1 MEICDNFLAFAH
13 FTNMYFQ
20 IPSDFTTETTRDRD
34 WDNIACVHR
43 DTTAATTW
51 SFGNQKMGELKLR
64 HERFKTDATLR
75 DARAS
80 CLCLTVCGN
89 FVLVGYTSG
98 HVDKYNIQSGIHR
111 GSLVVRKDLDTAH
124 PKREIRGI
132 CTDGLNQIVVTGDN
146 QGLLQFWHF
155 SSHRFLSRHKFPS
168 AAVVQM
174 EMHRDSSLVAV
185 SLSDFSLQVVDA
197 VSRNVV
203 RVFAGHSHQITDMC
217 FSADSR
223 WLVTASL
230 DGTAKVW
237 DVPAGHLVD
246 YIRFPTPA
254 TSITMSPRG
263 DFLATA
269 HSSDLGL
276 YLWTNRTLYSHVTL
290 KPWKE
295 GDPPKVIQMPIT
307 SRVTRD
313 DDDAE
318 SARSAIEKEGE
329 LEQMD
334 DEDTFASPE
343 QIADSLIT
351 LANLPE
357 SRWKNLLSLDVIK
370 ERNKPKHVVQKPKNA
385 PFFIPTI
392 SGLETKFDLAAAGK
406 AESEGAASADGDR
419 KTPAPLVSLS
429 AFGRALLAA
438 ETEEDLSAVLGLLKE
453 MGPSAI
459 EVEVVGLA
467 PEGGGTL
474 ELMSQFLALVLS
486 CLRRKRDFEA
496 CQAYLGLFMKK
507 HADSVMES
515 AELTDVLEQ
524 VLREQ
529 ETCLREISRTLEG
542 SATLVGFFKNSVTY

>member
-1 MEICDNFLAFAH
+1 MYLA
-13 FTNMYFQ
+13 TT
-20 IPSDFTTETTRDRD
+20 DFTTETTRDRD
-34 WDNIACVHR
+34 WDNVACVHR

-51 SFGNQKMGELKLR
+51 SFGNQKMGDLKLR
-64 HERFKTDATLR
+64 HERFKTDETLR

-89 FVLVGYTSG
+89 FVLIGYTSG

-111 GSLVVRKDLDTAH
+111 GSLVVRKDLDMAH
-124 PKREIRGI
+124 PKREVRGI
-132 CTDGLNQIVVTGDN
+132 CTDGLNQIAVTGDN
-146 QGLLQFWHF
+146 QGLVQFWHF

-168 AAVVQM
+168 AVVQM

-185 SLSDFSLQVVDA
+185 ALSDFSLQVLDA

-203 RVFAGHSHQITDMC
+203 RVFVGHDHPITDMC

-246 YIRFPTPA
+246 YIRFPAPA
-254 TSITMSPRG
+254 TSITMSPKG
-263 DFLATA
+263 EFLATA

-307 SRVTRD
+307 SRVARD
-313 DDDAE
+313 EDDGE
-318 SARSAIEKEGE
+318 SAIEREGE
-329 LEQMD
+329 LKVEEMD
-334 DEDTFASPE
+334 DEETFASPE

-370 ERNKPKHVVQKPKNA
+370 ERNKPRDAVQKPKNA

-392 SGLETKFDLAAAGK
+392 SGLETKFDLTAGK
-406 AESEGAASADGDR
+406 MESNEGPEATR
-419 KTPAPLVSLS
+419 TPVAPLVTLS
-429 AFGRALLAA
+429 AFGKALLAA
-438 ETEEDLSAVLGLLKE
+438 ETEDDLSAVLGLLKE
-453 MGPSAI
+453 AGPSAI

-467 PEGGGTL
+467 PEGGGTP
-474 ELMSQFLALVLS
+474 ELMSQFLSLILS

-507 HADSVMES
+507 HADAVMES
-515 AELTDVLEQ
+515 AELTEVLEQ

-529 ETCLREISRTLEG
+529 ETCLREIARTLEG
-542 SATLVGFFKNSVTY
+542 SATLVGFFKNSVSY

>member
-1 MEICDNFLAFAH
+1 M
-13 FTNMYFQ
+13 
-20 IPSDFTTETTRDRD
+20 PPDFTTETTRDRD

-51 SFGNQKMGELKLR
+51 SFGNQKMGDLKLR
-64 HERFKTDATLR
+64 HERFKTDETLR

-80 CLCLTVCGN
+80 CLCLTACGN

-111 GSLVVRKDLDTAH
+111 GSFVVRKAGLDMAH
-124 PKREIRGI
+124 PRREVRGI
-132 CTDGLNQIVVTGDN
+132 CTDGLNQVVLTGDN
-146 QGLLQFWHF
+146 QGLVQFWHF
-155 SSHRFLSRHKFPS
+155 SSHHFLSRHKFPS
-168 AAVVQM
+168 AVVQM
-174 EMHRDSSLVAV
+174 EMHRDSSLLAV

-203 RVFAGHSHQITDMC
+203 RVFTGHNHQITDMC

-223 WLVTASL
+223 WIVTASL

-246 YIRFPTPA
+246 YIRFPVPA
-254 TSITMSPRG
+254 TSITMSPKG

-290 KPWKE
+290 RPWKE
-295 GDPPKVIQMPIT
+295 GDQPKMIQMPIT
-307 SRVTRD
+307 SRVAARD
-313 DDDAE
+313 ADG
-318 SARSAIEKEGE
+318 GE
-329 LEQMD
+329 QGEIKCEQMD
-334 DEDTFASPE
+334 VEDTFASPE

-370 ERNKPKHVVQKPKNA
+370 ERNKPKDVVKKPKNA

-392 SGLETKFDLAAAGK
+392 SGLETKFDLAAAK
-406 AESEGAASADGDR
+406 AASAAAASGGEAPAA
-419 KTPAPLVSLS
+419 PAPLVTLS
-429 AFGRALLAA
+429 AFGKTLLAA
-438 ETEEDLSAVLGLLKE
+438 ETEDDFTAVLGVLKE

-459 EVEVVGLA
+459 EVEVVSLA

-474 ELMSQFLALVLS
+474 ELMVQFLALVLS

-507 HADSVMES
+507 HADCVMES
-515 AELTDVLEQ
+515 AELMDFLEQ
-524 VLREQ
+524 VVTEQ
-529 ETCLREISRTLEG
+529 ETCLREITKTLEG
-542 SATLVGFFKNSVTY
+542 SATLVGFFKNSVIY